1 MKTDTVFRGCMRPAL
16 FMGVPMVPF
25 MLAFGL
31 FTLPALYISFWIFLA
46 LPVAIFVMQQMV
58 KYDEHVF
65 DLLFLRLKTKSKS
78 SSAKRIDGFTVLI
91 SPADSESK

>member
-1 MKTDTVFRGCMRPAL
+1 MRPAL

-31 FTLPALYISFWIFLA
+31 FTLPALYFSFWIILA
-46 LPVAIFVMQQMV
+46 LPVSIFVMQQMV

-65 DLLFLRLKTKSKS
+65 DLLFLRLKTKAKSKT
-78 SSAKRIDGFTVLI
+78 AKKIDNFTLLI